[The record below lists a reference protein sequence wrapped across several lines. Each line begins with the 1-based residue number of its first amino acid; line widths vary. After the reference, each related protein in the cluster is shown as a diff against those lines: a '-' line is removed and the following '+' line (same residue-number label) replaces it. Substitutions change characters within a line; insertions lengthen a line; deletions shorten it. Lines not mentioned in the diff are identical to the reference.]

1 MSSKSSETASSGDKP
16 VAHLYYVPSGDSLEA
31 GVPAR
36 LLDEEARHAVTVGR
50 LGVGEDI
57 LVGDGAGTL
66 ATARATAVGPKE
78 VVLEVL
84 EATVHARP
92 QPEVWLVQAL
102 AKGDRDELAIQ
113 TCTELG
119 VDRIIPWQAA
129 RSVSVWK
136 GDKVTKGVARW
147 QKITTEASKQSLRAW
162 IPTVDPIMTTK
173 EIAKLGDTHQLL
185 LLDPG
190 ARDSL
195 SAYIPPR
202 KPHVLVMVGPEGGI
216 EPSEKELLMN
226 SGAVDLR
233 LGSTVLRTS
242 SAGPAAL
249 ALLNSSMGRW

>member
-1 MSSKSSETASSGDKP
+1 MSSKNSETASSGDNQ
-16 VAHLYYVPSGDSLEA
+16 VAHLYYVPSGNSLEA

-36 LLDEEARHAVTVGR
+36 LLDEEARHAATVGR
-50 LGVGEDI
+50 LGVREDI
-57 LVGDGAGTL
+57 LVGDGVGTL

-84 EATVHARP
+84 ETTVHARP

-136 GDKVTKGVARW
+136 GDKVAKGVARW
-147 QKITTEASKQSLRAW
+147 QKIATEASKQSLRPW
-162 IPTVDPIMTTK
+162 IPTVDPVMTTK
-173 EIAKLGDTHQLL
+173 EIATLGSDHQLL
-185 LLDPG
+185 LLEPG
-190 ARDSL
+190 ARDAL
-195 SAYIPPR
+195 SAYIPAR
-202 KPHVLVMVGPEGGI
+202 TPHVLVMVGPEGGI
-216 EPSEKELLMN
+216 EPSEKELLMS
-226 SGAVDLR
+226 SGALDLR